1 MNGAKRS
8 AEAVGCKNASVG
20 ERSAL
25 GGSTRVSGSRRSG
38 SENVGLSNANIGE
51 NPMPRKPKGSSARFV
66 HGGVRRGRENAPSQ
80 CSSTRRYGA
89 EVTHAILPG
98 KARTTFNKRVPVP
111 ETDTGEP
118 ATEAPVNGGRNYN
131 GPKMRTTRTWTE
143 RPYEAL
149 LFPGIG
155 FGLFLRSLGPTGQG
169 TVSGRQFLWGVGLP
183 KGNGGVQRFPRA
195 GRRLALEC
203 KGRRELDCKTHPSSR
218 DESRP

>member
-51 NPMPRKPKGSSARFV
+51 NPMPRKPKGSSARFI

-131 GPKMRTTRTWTE
+131 GPKMRTTRIWTE

-155 FGLFLRSLGPTGQG
+155 FGLFLHSLGPTGQG

-183 KGNGGVQRFPRA
+183 KGSGGVQRFPRA